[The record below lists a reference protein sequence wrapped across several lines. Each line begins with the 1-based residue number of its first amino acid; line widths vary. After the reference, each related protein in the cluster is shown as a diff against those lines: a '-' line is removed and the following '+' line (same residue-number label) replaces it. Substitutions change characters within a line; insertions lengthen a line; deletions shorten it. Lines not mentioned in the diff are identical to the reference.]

1 MLQRTR
7 PSRSGCNLRHPWAG
21 RWVVRRL
28 HTMRSLTTLLSV
40 AALCVLFQGCTTAH
54 PTRTPEKTASQPDV
68 RVDFS
73 DPVLN
78 QRKIFLFGR
87 MDQRVAEATI
97 QKLFYLEGKSHDPI
111 DLYIESP
118 GDTAQ
123 ESLAIEHV
131 VRILKSPV
139 NTWTLTGCNSGGAL
153 LLASGTGKRRTFRG
167 AVIILHGLTWRGNP
181 PPEYMKPIQDD
192 YMQLWRKRARLPD
205 SWLPFPFGVLHI
217 LSAEQA
223 LEYGIVDEVIDR

>member
-1 MLQRTR
+1 MHSITTR
-7 PSRSGCNLRHPWAG
+7 LP
-21 RWVVRRL
+21 
-28 HTMRSLTTLLSV
+28 V
-40 AALCVLFQGCTTAH
+40 AALCVLFQGCYTPHT
-54 PTRTPEKTASQPDV
+54 TRTPEKTASQADV

-78 QRKIFLFGR
+78 RRQILLFGR
-87 MDQRVAEATI
+87 INQRVAEATI
-97 QKLFYLEGKSHDPI
+97 QKLFYLDGKNHDPI

-123 ESLAIEHV
+123 ESLEIEHV
-131 VRILKSPV
+131 FRILKSPV

-167 AVIILHGLTWRGNP
+167 AVIMLHGLTWNGNP
-181 PPEYMKPIQDD
+181 PPEYSKPIQDD

-205 SWLPFPFGVLHI
+205 SWLPFPFGVFHI

>member
-1 MLQRTR
+1 
-7 PSRSGCNLRHPWAG
+7 
-21 RWVVRRL
+21 
-28 HTMRSLTTLLSV
+28 MRAFLILLP
-40 AALCVLFQGCTTAH
+40 AIALSALLQGCS
-54 PTRTPEKTASQPDV
+54 TPRSAPVAERTASQADV

-73 DPVLN
+73 DLVLN
-78 QRKIFLFGR
+78 QRKIFLFER
-87 MDQRVAEATI
+87 MDQRIAEATI
-97 QKLFYLEGKSHDPI
+97 QKLFYLDGKSHDPI
-111 DLYIESP
+111 DLYIQSP

-153 LLASGTGKRRTFRG
+153 LLASGTGKRRAFRG
-167 AVIILHGLTWRGNP
+167 AEIMLHGLTWRGNP
-181 PPEYMKPIQDD
+181 PPEYSKPIQDD

-205 SWLPFPFGVLHI
+205 AWFPFPFGVIHI

-223 LEYGIVDEVIDR
+223 LEYGIVDEVVDR

>member
-1 MLQRTR
+1 M
-7 PSRSGCNLRHPWAG
+7 H
-21 RWVVRRL
+21 
-28 HTMRSLTTLLSV
+28 SLTTLLPV
-40 AALCVLFQGCTTAH
+40 AALCMLFQGCYTPH
-54 PTRTPEKTASQPDV
+54 PTRTPEKTVSQSDL

-87 MDQRVAEATI
+87 IDPRVAEATI
-97 QKLFYLEGKSHDPI
+97 QKLFYLDGKSQDPI

-123 ESLAIEHV
+123 ESLAIERV

-167 AVIILHGLTWRGNP
+167 AVIMLHGLTWRGNP
-181 PPEYMKPIQDD
+181 PPEYAKPIQDD
-192 YMQLWRKRARLPD
+192 YMQLWRKRARLPN
-205 SWLPFPFGVLHI
+205 SWLPFPFGVFHI

>member
-1 MLQRTR
+1 M
-7 PSRSGCNLRHPWAG
+7 H
-21 RWVVRRL
+21 
-28 HTMRSLTTLLSV
+28 SLTALLPV
-40 AALCVLFQGCTTAH
+40 AALCVFFQGCYTPH
-54 PTRTPEKTASQPDV
+54 PTRTSEKTASQSEV
-68 RVDFS
+68 RVDLS

-78 QRKIFLFGR
+78 ERKIFLFGR
-87 MDQRVAEATI
+87 IDQRAAEATI
-97 QKLFYLEGKSHDPI
+97 HKLFYLDGKSHDPI

-123 ESLAIEHV
+123 ESLKIEHV
-131 VRILKSPV
+131 VRILKSSV

-167 AVIILHGLTWRGNP
+167 AVIMLHGLTWHGNP
-181 PPEYMKPIQDD
+181 PPEYSKPIQDD

-205 SWLPFPFGVLHI
+205 AWLPFPFGVIHI